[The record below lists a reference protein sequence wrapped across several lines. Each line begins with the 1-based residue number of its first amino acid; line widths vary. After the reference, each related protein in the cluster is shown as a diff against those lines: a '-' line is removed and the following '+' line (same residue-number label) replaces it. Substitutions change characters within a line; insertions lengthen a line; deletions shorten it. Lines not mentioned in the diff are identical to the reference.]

1 MPAGKPAPDA
11 DPAGAPHLDDVG
23 PTGDA
28 MLRMAA
34 VHTACLVISDAA
46 HSLRRMSLVFEAAA
60 TAALVRSLQS
70 DDPDAGSGS
79 LRQAEQTMGAALNA
93 FQATTAAAIVAA
105 RTGPPSVP

>member
-11 DPAGAPHLDDVG
+11 DPAATPLDGVG

-28 MLRMAA
+28 MLRLAA

-70 DDPDAGSGS
+70 DDPGAGNSA
-79 LRQAEQTMGAALNA
+79 LDLADRTMGAALNA
-93 FQATTAAAIVAA
+93 FKATTAAAIIAA
-105 RTGPPSVP
+105 RTEPPTAP